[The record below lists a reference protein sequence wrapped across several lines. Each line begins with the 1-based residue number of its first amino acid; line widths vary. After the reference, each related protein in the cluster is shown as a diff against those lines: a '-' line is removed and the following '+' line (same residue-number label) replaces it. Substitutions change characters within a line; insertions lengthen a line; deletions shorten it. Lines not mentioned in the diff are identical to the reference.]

1 MSILIVTH
9 SNDNHAP
16 RAVARALE
24 ARGEQ
29 TYRFDTDRFPT
40 EIQLTLDEAGSGRLS
55 GPEGVLELEDISAV
69 WYRRGAVGADIPRQM
84 DPQLRQ
90 PAVEESRRVVFGMLA
105 ALGVFQLDAIEQ
117 VRRAEHKPLQLK
129 LARELGLDVPRTLMT
144 NDADEVR
151 AFAASCSSGVVTK
164 MMSSFAVYGEQGQ
177 EQVVFTTPL
186 DKAELEDLDGLDLC
200 PMTFQEQVAKAVELR
215 VTVVGDQVMAAA
227 IDSQSRPGARD
238 DWRREGVALIEAWQ
252 PYTLP
257 ESVRL
262 GVLRLMDALGLNY
275 GAFDFIVTPE
285 GRHVFLEVNPAG
297 EFMWLMRYPGLP
309 IAEALADVLTGRGVR
324 RLGPGLSLP
333 MLAAVRRV
341 APVIGGVA
349 G

>member
-16 RAVARALE
+16 RAVASALA
-24 ARGEQ
+24 ARGER
-29 TYRFDTDRFPT
+29 TYRFDTDLFPT
-40 EIQLTLDEAGSGRLS
+40 QVQLSLDEAGGGRLS
-55 GPEGVLELEDISAV
+55 GPEGVLDLEEISAV
-69 WYRRGAVGADIPRQM
+69 WYRRGGVGAGIPRQLE
-84 DPQLRQ
+84 PQLRQ

-129 LARELGLDVPRTLMT
+129 LARKLGLEVPRTLMT
-144 NDADEVR
+144 NDAAQVR
-151 AFAASCSSGVVTK
+151 EFAASCPSGVVTK

-186 DKAELEDLDGLDLC
+186 GARELENLDGLDLC

-215 VTVVGDQVMAAA
+215 VTVVGDRVMAAA
-227 IDSQSRPGARD
+227 IDSQARPGARD

-257 ESVRL
+257 EPVRVR
-262 GVLRLMDALGLNY
+262 VLRMMDVLGLNY

-297 EFMWLMRYPGLP
+297 EFMWLLRYPGLP
-309 IAEALADVLTGRGVR
+309 IAEALADVLAGSAVR
-324 RLGPGLSLP
+324 RLAPSSLP
-333 MLAAVRRV
+333 RSRAAARV
-341 APVIGGVA
+341 SAEAA